1 MDHTQAPSESA
12 SSRPTP
18 GQMLRAAREAK
29 GMHLAVLS
37 VTLKVPTSLLE
48 ALENDQHEA
57 FKGKGAAFV
66 RALAQSVS
74 RHLGI
79 DPAPVLAGL
88 PKTAASSTIEPV
100 AIQTTASHAGR
111 GPSGL
116 RKRQGRGPS
125 RTVWLLA
132 ALMLV
137 VSAFLL
143 WWPNRQDDAA
153 DTQDASL
160 AAVPMGQANDPVETP
175 VEPASADQPV
185 APATAQASVP
195 EMPAAKPLPVLPVVP
210 ASAPV
215 VAPVSPAVPAASQAA
230 DTTAQSPLVIHPTVT
245 AWIEVRDSKGQM
257 AVKRLVKA
265 GEVLQLDVSAPLFVY
280 VGHADTTELRWRGQ
294 VVDLKPHTQNNEAR
308 LQIKP

>member
-1 MDHTQAPSESA
+1 MDHTHAPSESA
-12 SSRPTP
+12 NSRLTP

-37 VTLKVPTSLLE
+37 VTLKVPISLLE
-48 ALENDQHEA
+48 ALENDHHEA
-57 FKGKGAAFV
+57 FKGKGPAFV
-66 RALAQSVS
+66 RALAQSVC

-79 DPAPVLAGL
+79 DAAPVLAGL
-88 PKTAASSTIEPV
+88 PKAAALSAIEPAAIQTAASGAVRV
-100 AIQTTASHAGR
+100 A
-111 GPSGL
+111 SGFG
-116 RKRQGRGPS
+116 KRQGRGLS
-125 RTVWLLA
+125 RTVLLLA

-175 VEPASADQPV
+175 AVSASDDQPV
-185 APATAQASVP
+185 TQAPVQAPVP
-195 EMPAAKPLPVLPVVP
+195 ETPAAKPLPVAPVVP
-210 ASAPV
+210 TSVPMPASVSPV
-215 VAPVSPAVPAASQAA
+215 VPVASPTADGASLG
-230 DTTAQSPLVIHPTVT
+230 PLVVRPAVT

-294 VVDLKPHTQNNEAR
+294 AVDLKPHTQNNEAR